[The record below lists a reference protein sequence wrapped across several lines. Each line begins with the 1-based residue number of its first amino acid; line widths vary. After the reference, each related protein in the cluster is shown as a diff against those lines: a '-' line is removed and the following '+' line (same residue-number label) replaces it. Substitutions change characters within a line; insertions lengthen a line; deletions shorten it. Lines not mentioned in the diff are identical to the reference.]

1 MLQPFAYQCPGLSG
15 PDSRQNIGRMTLG
28 DFFKFRQR
36 IVIPIFQRRYC
47 WDDKRVSD
55 WWKDLLN
62 GSRDHLGLHN
72 SGNVVV
78 KKFVENST
86 EFFVCID
93 GQQRLTTTLLLC
105 AALRD
110 AMLDL
115 RSRNLDCASEDE
127 KIKSGNNIFF
137 F

>member
-1 MLQPFAYQCPGLSG
+1 MLQPFAYQCPGLIG
-15 PDSRQNIGRMTLG
+15 PESRQSIGRVTFG
-28 DFFKFRQR
+28 DFLKCRQR

-47 WDDKRVSD
+47 WDDKRVFD
-55 WWKDLLN
+55 WWKDVCN

-78 KKFVENST
+78 KKLVENST

-115 RSRNLDCASEDE
+115 KSRNLDLDQNDE
-127 KIKSGNNIFF
+127 KMKSGKYNFL
-137 F
+137 